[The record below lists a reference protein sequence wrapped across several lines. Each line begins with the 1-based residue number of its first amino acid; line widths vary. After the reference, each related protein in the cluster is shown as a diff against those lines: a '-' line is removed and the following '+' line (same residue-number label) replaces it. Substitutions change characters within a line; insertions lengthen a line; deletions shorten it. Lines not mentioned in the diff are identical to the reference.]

1 MDYIA
6 IYYYYDSKNIYYIDD
21 NSDELK
27 TLDKLKV
34 NWKENKFHSFRM
46 FENYENTNTDL
57 IRFKN
62 DFNIWVN
69 EIRSVKLKVGRKNK
83 FYHLDYK
90 KYFNHND
97 AVYYF
102 FSSKLSKEKLELFES
117 VNEEEF
123 YIFER
128 CLNSGLICLNL
139 DYKNIPTNCYGYDFS
154 RYYTNLLLDLRIPMC
169 PGIKRK
175 LDNLDFDNLD
185 FGIYRVKIEYT
196 NKDFTNI
203 LILVVKIII
212 LQVHYII

>member
-6 IYYYYDSKNIYYIDD
+6 IYYYYDSSNIYYIDD

-27 TLDKLKV
+27 TLDKLKI
-34 NWKENKFHSFRM
+34 NWAENKFHSFRM

-57 IRFKN
+57 IRFKK

-69 EIRSVKLKVGRKNK
+69 EIRSVKLKIGKKNK

-102 FSSKLSKEKLELFES
+102 FTSKLCKEKLELFES
-117 VNEEEF
+117 VNEDEF

-139 DYKNIPTNCYGYDFS
+139 DYKNIPTDCYE
-154 RYYTNLLLDLRIPMC
+154 
-169 PGIKRK
+169 KK
-175 LDNLDFDNLD
+175 A
-185 FGIYRVKIEYT
+185 
-196 NKDFTNI
+196 
-203 LILVVKIII
+203 
-212 LQVHYII
+212 